1 MMQLKSGD
9 AAYYHSAEYCR
20 NYTSPPTVTYG
31 HCSHYLP
38 RLPGESSLDLYHEAA
53 SVFTLSSVK
62 LRASGQNR

>member
-20 NYTSPPTVTYG
+20 NYTSPPTISYG

-38 RLPGESSLDLYHEAA
+38 RLPGKKRRG
-53 SVFTLSSVK
+53 VFTI
-62 LRASGQNR
+62 SGVWGFQCGGM